1 MPGILI
7 HNITDKRLPYF
18 YLLHNSFLKFNNLN
32 YLDTPS
38 TDSNTVRIDIVSQIR
53 YSSDIIQY
61 VALI

>member
-7 HNITDKRLPYF
+7 HNIIDKRLPYF
-18 YLLHNSFLKFNNLN
+18 YLLHNSFLNFNNLN

-38 TDSNTVRIDIVSQIR
+38 TDNNTVRINIVSQIR

-61 VALI
+61 IALI